1 MDYQWYP
8 GHMTRAKRQMQ
19 EDTRLVDLVIEL
31 TDARAPLSGRNP
43 DIDSLA
49 AGKSRILLLNKS
61 DLADPAENKAWVA
74 HFRESGLVACEVDS
88 RAGSGIRQ
96 IRPMIQEACR
106 EKIERDRKRGIVN
119 RPLRAMIAGIPNVGK
134 STFINS
140 FAKKSAAKT
149 GNKPGVTRGRQW
161 ISVDRT
167 LQLLDTP
174 GILWPKFDDR
184 MVGIRLAEIGCIR
197 DEILNTEEL
206 AADLI
211 GWIREAYPAVL
222 ENRFQVSQ
230 EGSPADLLARIAQAR
245 KCLKAGGEPDIQKAA
260 AMLLDDFR
268 SGKLGRMTLEKAPAD
283 EVLSKE

>member
-19 EDTRLVDLVIEL
+19 EDIRLVDLVIEL

-49 AGKSRILLLNKS
+49 AGKSRILVLNKS
-61 DLADPAENKAWVA
+61 DLSDPDQNRTWTAY
-74 HFRESGLVACEVDS
+74 FRRKGLIACEVNARS
-88 RAGSGIRQ
+88 GGGIRQ

-140 FAKKSAAKT
+140 FARKSAAKT

-161 ISVDRT
+161 ISVDKS

-184 MVGIRLAEIGCIR
+184 EVGIRLAAIGCIR
-197 DEILNTEEL
+197 DEILNSQEL
-206 AADLI
+206 AVWLI
-211 GWIREAYPAVL
+211 GFLRSEYPGILEERFGVPAEGTGSDVL
-222 ENRFQVSQ
+222 
-230 EGSPADLLARIAQAR
+230 LRIAEAR
-245 KCLKAGGEPDIQKAA
+245 KCLKPGPEPDPEKAA
-260 AMLLDDFR
+260 QLLLDEFR
-268 SGKLGRMTLEKAPAD
+268 AGKLGRLTLEDARQA
-283 EVLSKE
+283 EG

>member
-19 EDTRLVDLVIEL
+19 EDIRLVDLVIEL

-49 AGKSRILLLNKS
+49 AGKSRILVLNKCDLS
-61 DLADPAENKAWVA
+61 DPEQNKAFA
-74 HFRESGLVACEVDS
+74 AYFRSSGLIACEVNA

-106 EKIERDRKRGIVN
+106 EKIERDRKRGIAN

-140 FAKKSAAKT
+140 FARKSAAKT

-161 ISVDRT
+161 ISVDKT

-184 MVGIRLAEIGCIR
+184 EVGIRLAAIGCIR
-197 DEILNTEEL
+197 DEILDSQEL
-206 AADLI
+206 AVWLI
-211 GWIREAYPAVL
+211 EFLRRDYPGILEGRFGIDTEGTGFEVL
-222 ENRFQVSQ
+222 
-230 EGSPADLLARIAQAR
+230 LRIAEAR
-245 KCLKAGGEPDIQKAA
+245 KCLRPGPEPDPEKAA
-260 AMLLDDFR
+260 ALLLDEFR
-268 SGKLGRMTLEKAPAD
+268 NGKLGKLTMEKAPA
-283 EVLSKE
+283 KED